1 MQELFSIADEICLQ
15 VPDMDMLIEK
25 LNDAGHL
32 LKKGGR
38 QYQVHKLSMAYVI
51 SYYCCSIYI
60 LCTDNQFLARIRG
73 NKNMDSKACYFSG
86 ESPQHAT

>member
-1 MQELFSIADEICLQ
+1 VQELFSIADEICLQ

-38 QYQVHKLSMAYVI
+38 QYQVHKL
-51 SYYCCSIYI
+51 
-60 LCTDNQFLARIRG
+60 
-73 NKNMDSKACYFSG
+73 
-86 ESPQHAT
+86 